1 MREAFREALLP
12 FVYAQCAFLRQAC
25 PALFLPA
32 LLSFVFQPPRVFL
45 PVPPAFFESRSV
57 GFYRLRVEAW
67 VEAWVE
73 VLAEVLIEP
82 VLGAEALVVLGAAVL
97 VEAEGGERFEVERLP
112 FLPASV
118 ARGGGWQVR

>member
-1 MREAFREALLP
+1 M
-12 FVYAQCAFLRQAC
+12 
-25 PALFLPA
+25 
-32 LLSFVFQPPRVFL
+32 
-45 PVPPAFFESRSV
+45 PPAFFEARSDA
-57 GFYRLRVEAW
+57 FCRFQVESW

-73 VLAEVLIEP
+73 VLAEVLAEP
-82 VLGAEALVVLGAAVL
+82 VLGAEVL